1 MEDQELARLLSG
13 RDGPSVLKQE
23 ADFERLMHKLDG
35 RRKPVRWGFWLPAA
49 AAATAMAAAFAL
61 LLQEPVADELAARGG
76 QDQQPALQV
85 LCVEHGAAGRCPS
98 GGRLAFVAAAKGYR
112 YLAIFAR
119 RSDGLVIWYF
129 PSAEG
134 RSVPVADHTG
144 EALQRGIK
152 LGDDQP
158 PGTYE
163 IVSVFSKA
171 PLTRAEIKRDL
182 GADLQSGAH
191 RVVRQSFIVEP
202 RP

>member
-1 MEDQELARLLSG
+1 MEDQDLARLLSG
-13 RDGPSVLKQE
+13 RDGPSVLEQE
-23 ADFERLMHKLDG
+23 ADFERLMHKLDRG
-35 RRKPVRWGFWLPAA
+35 RKPVRWGFWLPAA
-49 AAATAMAAAFAL
+49 AAATAMAAAFVL
-61 LLQEPVADELAARGG
+61 LLQEPAADELAARGG
-76 QDQQPALQV
+76 QAGQPALQV

-134 RSVPVADHTG
+134 QSVPIADHPG

-163 IVSVFSKA
+163 IVSVFSKT
-171 PLTRAEIKRDL
+171 PLTRAELKRDL
-182 GADLQSGAH
+182 GAELQSATH

-202 RP
+202 RL